1 MAPIKILLID
11 DDKDYYTL
19 IQKMLARDIHLYSVE
34 WAASYQ
40 MAKAIAARK
49 SYDVF
54 LVDYNLSGQSGL
66 DLVQELIKS
75 GIQAPFVV
83 LTGYTEA
90 DFDLKV
96 LEAGASDYIDKAE
109 IKPNSLRRTIRYAMQ
124 RTHDLQALKS
134 SEETYRSLLADAS
147 DGILITDE
155 NADIVLVNAAA
166 VEMIG
171 CSEQEIIGRPLSDF
185 IVAARQDRDKQLL
198 HPTAISPDETLI
210 LEYVLKRNN
219 GDLPVEISAKIVSGG
234 RLQCIL
240 RDITLRKQEEAD
252 RERYI
257 QRLTIL
263 QQVDMEL
270 NHMLNI
276 DYVLSLALD
285 AAVRL
290 SAANAGFIGTLDN
303 NRVKLAQ
310 AIGRYGSILPGDY
323 LPDSKIL
330 QRVIETQQAQLIS
343 DAQNDPEYMPTNSDT
358 KAIMVIPLLSYER
371 ILGVL
376 NLETNKPE
384 RFSQDIFDFLKLIAS
399 RVAVAIENAQLYQIA
414 QDQLTRLQE
423 LYMQVSDLEKLKTD
437 MIRIA
442 AHDLRNPVSVI
453 VGYLDLLQWSLGEKI
468 TEKQKSQIDAMT
480 RAAQRMEKITT
491 DILSL
496 ERIEKLQLD
505 KSQQLLL
512 NTALREVFEEYK
524 GQAEQKHQEYVL
536 EIPDEALTVQ
546 ADGVQL
552 REAMSNLVGNAIKY
566 TPEKGKV
573 TLKAYEDRDKVKFEV
588 IDTGYGIP
596 ADQQA
601 SLFQPFFRAYSDET
615 ANIEGTGL
623 GLHLVKNII
632 TRHEGKMIFRS
643 TYGEGSTFGFELPLL

>member
-19 IQKMLARDIHLYSVE
+19 IQKMLARDLHLYSVE

-49 SYDVF
+49 PYDVF
-54 LVDYNLSGQSGL
+54 LVDYNLAGL
-66 DLVQELIKS
+66 NGLELVQELIKS
-75 GIQAPFVV
+75 GIQSPFVV
-83 LTGYTEA
+83 LTGYSEV

-109 IKPNSLRRTIRYAMQ
+109 LKPNSLRRTIRYAMQ

-155 NADIVLVNAAA
+155 NAVVVLVNAAA
-166 VEMIG
+166 AEMIG
-171 CSEQEIIGRPLSDF
+171 CPENEIIGRPLNDF
-185 IVAARQDRDKQLL
+185 IGVAREDRDKQLL
-198 HPTAISPDETLI
+198 HPTTINPEETLI
-210 LEYVLKRNN
+210 LEYVLKRSS

-330 QRVIETQQAQLIS
+330 QRVIETQQAQLVT
-343 DAQNDPEYMPTNSDT
+343 DAKNDPDYMPTTSDT
-358 KAIMVIPLLSYER
+358 QAIMVIPLLSYER

-376 NLETNKPE
+376 HLETNKPE

-423 LYMQVSDLEKLKTD
+423 LYIQVSDLEKLKTD

-453 VGYLDLLQWSLGEKI
+453 VGYLELLQWSLGEKI
-468 TEKQKSQIDAMT
+468 TDKQQNQIDAMS

-505 KSQQLLL
+505 KSQQLLM
-512 NTALREVFEEYK
+512 NTALREV
-524 GQAEQKHQEYVL
+524 
-536 EIPDEALTVQ
+536 
-546 ADGVQL
+546 
-552 REAMSNLVGNAIKY
+552 
-566 TPEKGKV
+566 
-573 TLKAYEDRDKVKFEV
+573 
-588 IDTGYGIP
+588 
-596 ADQQA
+596 
-601 SLFQPFFRAYSDET
+601 
-615 ANIEGTGL
+615 
-623 GLHLVKNII
+623 
-632 TRHEGKMIFRS
+632 
-643 TYGEGSTFGFELPLL
+643 